1 MKGQCTI
8 TILLCKHQQNN
19 YGFAEALTRYQ
30 QEQQNGQLLVLT
42 AQVAIVL
49 VMDAGVASSDHNEES
64 GLLHC
69 LQELN
74 HR

>member
-8 TILLCKHQQNN
+8 TILLYKHQQNN
-19 YGFAEALTRYQ
+19 DGFAEALTRYQ

-49 VMDAGVASSDHNEES
+49 VMDAAVASSDHN
-64 GLLHC
+64 
-69 LQELN
+69 
-74 HR
+74 